1 MAEPIWHVYQLRSDT
16 ELLYV
21 GYTRRLASRL
31 REHERQKPWWPEVT
45 DVRPEEFTSEDAAR
59 QREKELWAAGRPK
72 YNKHSPFR
80 TDEERRAYIAR
91 NQPKF
96 DRSPK
101 GRERTRRYNQSAKGR
116 ARQRRYQARRQ
127 GQPGPGL
134 F

>member
-1 MAEPIWHVYQLRSDT
+1 METWHVYQLRSDT

-21 GYTRRLASRL
+21 GYTRRLKCRL

-45 DVRPEEFTSEDAAR
+45 AVCPEEFSTEDAAR
-59 QREKELWAAGRPK
+59 QREKELWSGARPK

-80 TDEERRAYIAR
+80 TDEERRAYVAAH
-91 NQPKF
+91 QHVY

-101 GRERTRRYNQSAKGR
+101 GRERTRRNNQKTGR
-116 ARQRRYQARRQ
+116 ERQRRYLARRA